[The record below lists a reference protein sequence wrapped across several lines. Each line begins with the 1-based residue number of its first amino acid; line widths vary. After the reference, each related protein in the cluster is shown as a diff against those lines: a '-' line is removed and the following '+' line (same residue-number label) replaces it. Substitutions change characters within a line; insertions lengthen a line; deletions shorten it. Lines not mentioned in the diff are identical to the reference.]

1 MKNLTRILLL
11 ILALVMALT
20 PLAGAIEPYTTY
32 TYAKDGTP
40 RQSPTVYS
48 PVTNVDSAYMGLELA
63 LKDPRDIC
71 VDNDGNV
78 YIVDM
83 GNNRVV
89 VLDQNYSVKFII
101 SDFINGHGVPDGFTN
116 PQGVFVND
124 KYIYVCDTDAN
135 RLVLFDR
142 EGNFVRILGRPT
154 SALFGESSIY
164 KPVAV
169 AVDQYDRL
177 FVISATN
184 YQGVIV
190 LTSDGM
196 FTGFI
201 GAQAVTYDAWDII
214 WRAFQTEEQKKNS
227 AQNIP
232 TEYNNITVDD
242 DGFIYVTSDN
252 IAAAN
257 QYAQLRSKSDK
268 YSPVR
273 KLNAAGD
280 EIMKRLGYFSPSG
293 EVNVTREN
301 LSRIID
307 VAVGPEHTWS
317 IIDEK
322 RQKIYTYDD
331 NGNLLFV
338 FGDKGG
344 QLGNLTSV
352 EAITYQKVV
361 TYETETIMIGNET
374 VEVPVYEYYM
384 LLLDKSDNLFTVYKR
399 TEYGDRLIGALALEN
414 DRKFDEAIEQWED
427 VLMRNSN
434 FDLAYIGIGRSHY
447 NAGEY
452 EEAMEYYKAAYDTAN
467 YSNAFKEVRKQ
478 WIEDYFIVLPIA
490 VIAFVLLWG
499 AFSKYYTKKNKET
512 ALKVGRKTYW
522 EELLYSFHLIF
533 HPFDGFWDLKHE
545 KRGSVR
551 AATTILALTIVAF
564 YYNSI
569 GRGYIV
575 NPTNEYSTIFAQAGS
590 VLLPLALWVVANW
603 CLTTLFEGEGSLKDV
618 YVATCYALFPLILTL
633 VPATLFSNI
642 VLAEETGIINLLVSI
657 GYIWTFILIFFG
669 AQTTHDYTMG
679 KNIIMTVATIL
690 GMAIVMFIGILFTS
704 LISNMVSFVTN
715 IVVELQYR
723 M

>member
-1 MKNLTRILLL
+1 MKKITRILLL
-11 ILALVMALT
+11 VLAFVMAIT
-20 PLAGAIEPYTTY
+20 PLVSAAEPYKTY

-40 RQSPTVYS
+40 RISPTVYS
-48 PVTNVDSAYMGLELA
+48 PVTNVDSTYMGLTTP
-63 LKDPRDIC
+63 LKEPRDLC
-71 VDNDGNV
+71 VDDDGNV
-78 YIVDM
+78 YIVDT
-83 GNNRVV
+83 GNNRIV
-89 VLDQNYSVKFII
+89 VLDQNYREKFII
-101 SDFINGHGVPDGFTN
+101 SEFVNGHGVKDEFSK
-116 PQGVFVND
+116 PQGIFVND

-135 RLVLFDR
+135 RLVLFDLD
-142 EGNFVRILGRPT
+142 GNFVRILGRPT

-169 AVDQYDRL
+169 AVDQYDRI
-177 FVISATN
+177 FVISSTN

-190 LTSDGM
+190 LTKEGQ

-214 WRAFQTEEQKKNS
+214 WRTFQTDEQRRNS

-232 TEYNNITVDD
+232 TEYNNITVDK
-242 DGFIYVTSDN
+242 DGFIFVTSSS
-252 IAAAN
+252 IEGPN
-257 QYAQLRSKSDK
+257 QFAQLTSKSDK

-293 EVNVTREN
+293 EVNVTRDTV
-301 LSRIID
+301 SSIID
-307 VAVGPEHTWS
+307 VAVGPEKTWS
-317 IIDEK
+317 IIDED
-322 RQKIYTYDD
+322 REKIYTYDD
-331 NGNLLFV
+331 NGNLLFA
-338 FGDKGG
+338 FGDRGS
-344 QLGNLTSV
+344 QLGNLKDIR
-352 EAITYQKVV
+352 AITYQMVK
-361 TYETETIMIGNET
+361 TD
-374 VEVPVYEYYM
+374 EVDADGEPVYEYYM
-384 LLLDKSDNLFTVYKR
+384 LVLDKSENMFTVYKR
-399 TEYGDRLIGALALEN
+399 TEYGDKLIKALALEN
-414 DRKFDEAIEQWED
+414 DRKFDEAIDQWRE

-452 EEAMEYYKAAYDTAN
+452 DEAMEYYKAAYDTKN
-467 YSNAFKEVRKQ
+467 YSAAFKEVRKQ
-478 WIEDYFIVLPIA
+478 WIEDYFLLLPIG

-499 AFSKYYTKKNKET
+499 RFSKYYKKKKKET

-522 EELLYSFHLIF
+522 EELLYAFHLIF

-551 AATTILALTIVAF
+551 GAITILAVTILAF

-618 YVATCYALFPLILTL
+618 FVATCYALFPLILTL
-633 VPATLFSNI
+633 VPATLFSNV
-642 VLAEETGIINLLVSI
+642 VLAEETGIINLIISI
-657 GYIWTFILIFFG
+657 GYIWALILIFFG

-679 KNIIMTVATIL
+679 KNIIMTIATIL

>member
-11 ILALVMALT
+11 TLALIMALT
-20 PLAGAIEPYTTY
+20 PLAGAIEPYSTY

-40 RQSPTVYS
+40 RQSPTAYS
-48 PVTNVDSAYMGLELA
+48 PVTNVDSAYMGLDLA
-63 LKDPRDIC
+63 IKDPRDIC

-78 YIVDM
+78 YIADM
-83 GNNRVV
+83 GNNRIV
-89 VLDQNYSVKFII
+89 VLDQNYFVKFVI
-101 SDFINGHGVPDGFTN
+101 SDFINGHGVPDSFTN
-116 PQGVFVND
+116 PQGIFVND

-142 EGNFVRILGRPT
+142 DGNFVRILGRPT

-169 AVDQYDRL
+169 AVDQYDRI

-190 LTSDGM
+190 LTSDGQ

-214 WRAFQTEEQKKNS
+214 WRAFQTDEQKKNS

-232 TEYNNITVDD
+232 TEYNNITVDE

-252 IAAAN
+252 IAAGN

-280 EIMKRLGYFSPSG
+280 EIMNRLGYFSPSG
-293 EVNVTREN
+293 EVNVTRDN

-307 VAVGPEHTWS
+307 VAVGPELTWS

-322 RQKIYTYDD
+322 RQKVYTYDD

-352 EAITYQKVV
+352 EAITYHKVI
-361 TYETETIMIGNET
+361 TDETETVTIGNET
-374 VEVPVYEYYM
+374 IEVPVYEYYM

-399 TEYGDRLIGALALEN
+399 TEYGDRLIQALALEN

-452 EEAMEYYKAAYDTAN
+452 EEAMEYYKAAYDTSN
-467 YSNAFKEVRKQ
+467 YSTAFKEVRKA
-478 WIEDYFIVLPIA
+478 WIEDYFLVLPIG
-490 VIAFVLLWG
+490 VLVFVFLWTR
-499 AFSKYYTKKNKET
+499 FSKYYTKKNKDT

-551 AATTILALTIVAF
+551 AASTILGITIIAF

-575 NPTNEYSTIFAQAGS
+575 NPTNQYSTIFAQAGS

-618 YVATCYALFPLILTL
+618 YVATCYALFPLVLTL
-633 VPATLFSNI
+633 IPATLFSNV

-679 KNIIMTVATIL
+679 KNIIMTAATIL

-715 IVVELQYR
+715 IIVELQYR

>member
-11 ILALVMALT
+11 SLVLIMALT

-32 TYAKDGTP
+32 TYAKEGTP

-48 PVTNVDSAYMGLELA
+48 PVTNVDSAYMGLEVA

-83 GNNRVV
+83 GNNRIV

-101 SDFINGHGVPDGFTN
+101 SDFINGHGVPDGFSN
-116 PQGVFVND
+116 PQGIFVND

-142 EGNFVRILGRPT
+142 DGNFVRILGRPT

-169 AVDQYDRL
+169 AVDQYDRI

-190 LTSDGM
+190 LTSDGQ

-252 IAAAN
+252 IEAAN
-257 QYAQLRSKSDK
+257 QYAQLKSKSDK

-280 EIMKRLGYFSPSG
+280 EIMNRLGYFSPSG

-307 VAVGPEHTWS
+307 VAVGPELTWS

-322 RQKIYTYDD
+322 RQKVYTYDD

-352 EAITYQKVV
+352 EAITYQKVL
-361 TYETETIMIGNET
+361 TDETETVMIGNET
-374 VEVPVYEYYM
+374 VEVPVYEYYL

-414 DRKFDEAIEQWED
+414 DRKFDEAIKQWED

-467 YSNAFKEVRKQ
+467 YSTAFKEVRKQ
-478 WIEDYFIVLPIA
+478 WIEDYFVVIPIVI
-490 VIAFVLLWG
+490 IAFILLWSR
-499 AFSKYYTKKNKET
+499 FSKYYKKKNKDT

-522 EELLYSFHLIF
+522 EELLYAFHLIF

-551 AATTILALTIVAF
+551 AATTILGITIIAF

-590 VLLPLALWVVANW
+590 VLLPLALFVVANW

-618 YVATCYALFPLILTL
+618 YVATCYALFPLVLTL
-633 VPATLFSNI
+633 IPSTLFSNI

-679 KNIIMTVATIL
+679 KNIIMTIATIL

-715 IVVELQYR
+715 IIVELQYR